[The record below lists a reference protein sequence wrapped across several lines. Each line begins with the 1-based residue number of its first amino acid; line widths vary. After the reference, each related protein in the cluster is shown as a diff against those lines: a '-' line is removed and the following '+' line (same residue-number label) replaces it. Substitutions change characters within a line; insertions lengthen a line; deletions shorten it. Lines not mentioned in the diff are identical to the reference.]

1 VVPLEPIV
9 RPTINYSTAQIDYA
23 SITVPQLLSTMLK
36 DDQTKLL
43 YSLSV
48 EMGGESQSFTLQE
61 LQQLEEQVTQHN
73 SSLDNI
79 LESMASQLADVK
91 NKSNKRQRTQ

>member
-1 VVPLEPIV
+1 
-9 RPTINYSTAQIDYA
+9 
-23 SITVPQLLSTMLK
+23 MLK
-36 DDQTKLL
+36 DEQTKLL

-48 EMGGESQSFTLQE
+48 EMCEKSQSFNVQD

-73 SSLDNI
+73 SSLEDI
-79 LESMASQLADVK
+79 LESMTVQLAEVK

>member
-1 VVPLEPIV
+1 MPLEPIV
-9 RPTINYSTAQIDYA
+9 HPTVNYSTAQIDYG

-36 DDQTKLL
+36 DEQTKLL
-43 YSLSV
+43 YSLSD
-48 EMGGESQSFTLQE
+48 EMCEKSQSFNVQD

-73 SSLDNI
+73 SSLEDI
-79 LESMASQLADVK
+79 LESMTVQLAEVK